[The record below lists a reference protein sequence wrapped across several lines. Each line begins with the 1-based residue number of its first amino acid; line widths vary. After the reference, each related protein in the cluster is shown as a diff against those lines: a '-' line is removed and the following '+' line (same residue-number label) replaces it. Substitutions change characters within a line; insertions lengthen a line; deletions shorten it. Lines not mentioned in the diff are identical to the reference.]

1 MSLLEDLNW
10 RHAVKVTPAVNP
22 VDLNLGDFSYAA

>member
-10 RHAVKVTPAVNP
+10 RYATKKMNGEIVSQDKV
-22 VDLNLGDFSYAA
+22 DYIL

>member
-10 RHAVKVTPAVNP
+10 RHAVKAYDPSKKFQKQIYK
-22 VDLNLGDFSYAA
+22 LF